1 MFYMAAGFRPQL
13 NQALNLRNLVPP
25 KCVMLNK
32 IIEKRQP
39 PKYPTWSYLRFQKEK
54 EKEKE
59 KTLAIAVEMN
69 KLVLDL
75 DNVCVFVVWEW

>member
-25 KCVMLNK
+25 KCAMLNK

-54 EKEKE
+54 EKEK
-59 KTLAIAVEMN
+59 TLAITVEMN

-75 DNVCVFVVWEW
+75 DNVCVFVIWEW